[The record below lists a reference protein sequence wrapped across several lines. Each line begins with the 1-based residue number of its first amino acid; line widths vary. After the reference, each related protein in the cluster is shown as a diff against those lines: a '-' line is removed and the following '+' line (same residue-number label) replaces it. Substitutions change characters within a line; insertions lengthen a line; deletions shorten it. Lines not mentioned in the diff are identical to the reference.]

1 MATLAQANLTTDERD
16 ALGRFLE
23 LLKED
28 LGDDLLA
35 VWLYGSRARGEGKPP
50 DSDVDVLVLTRDGR
64 ADFDRVHGLLWR
76 NYWTWPDATVLISA
90 HTQSAEW
97 VQGRREIEAF
107 FIQEVDRDKIVLYG
121 EP

>member
-50 DSDVDVLVLTRDGR
+50 DSDVDVLVITREGR
-64 ADFDRVHGLLWR
+64 ADFERVHGLLWL
-76 NYWTWPDATVLISA
+76 NYERWSEPTVLISPQ
-90 HTQSAEW
+90 TVSPEW
-97 VQGRREIEAF
+97 IEGRRAIEAF